1 MSRVLVTGGAG
12 TIGTAIV
19 RRLLAD
25 PAYDV
30 RVSDTRAAPLW
41 MREGCELHTGD
52 LRLPVQARAA
62 TKGCSHVIHLAMAPR
77 AIDAA
82 QAHPYTTIEY
92 EAAMHGAVVRA
103 ALEREVDR
111 FVYVSS
117 PLVFELA
124 ELFPTPEEH
133 LAECPAP
140 RSAAGFSRL
149 AGERECEAA
158 SREHGLPYTICRPF
172 GGYGTPTSDE
182 RESDTEALV
191 AGLIEAALAG
201 TRAELALDDRR
212 TCTPTHA
219 DDIAAGIVLAL
230 GSAGALQ
237 QDVNLGAARELTSR
251 ELARLVW
258 ESCGADPTELVLEH
272 RAPEDRPAERDSA
285 SERSFPAVEKAREL
299 LGWEAQTDLE
309 EGLAATVQALRE
321 HRARAQ
327 ATTLAA

>member
-12 TIGTAIV
+12 TLGTAIV

-30 RVSDTRAAPLW
+30 RVSDTRGTPLW

-52 LRLPVQARAA
+52 LRQPAQARAA
-62 TKGCSHVIHLAMAPR
+62 TKGCSHVVHLAMVPGG
-77 AIDAA
+77 IVAA
-82 QAHPYTTIEY
+82 HAHPYTTIEY
-92 EAAMHGAVVRA
+92 EAALHGAVVRA
-103 ALEREVDR
+103 ALEREVER

-117 PLVFELA
+117 PLVFERA

-149 AGERECEAA
+149 GGERHCEAA
-158 SREHGLPYTICRPF
+158 GREHGLPYTICRPF
-172 GGYGTPTSDE
+172 GGYGTPATDE
-182 RESDTEALV
+182 RESDTEALI
-191 AGLIEAALAG
+191 AGLVEAALAG
-201 TRAELALDDRR
+201 TRAELALGAGE

-219 DDIAAGIVLAL
+219 DDIAEGIVLAL
-230 GSAGALQ
+230 GPADALHEDFNLSAS
-237 QDVNLGAARELTSR
+237 RELRSR

-258 ESCGADPTELVLEH
+258 ESGGADPTELVLE
-272 RAPEDRPAERDSA
+272 RQAPQDELPRGDGATG
-285 SERSFPAVEKAREL
+285 RSFPAVEKAREL

-321 HRARAQ
+321 RRSTARAG
-327 ATTLAA
+327 ALAG

>member
-30 RVSDTRAAPLW
+30 RVADARAAPLW

-62 TKGCSHVIHLAMAPR
+62 VKGCSHVIHLAMAPGGSSG
-77 AIDAA
+77 A
-82 QAHPYTTIEY
+82 QAQPYSAIEY
-92 EAAMHGAVVRA
+92 EAALHGAVLRA
-103 ALEREVDR
+103 ALEREVER

-117 PLVFELA
+117 ALVFEHA
-124 ELFPTPEEH
+124 GLFPTPEEH
-133 LAECPAP
+133 LDECPAP

-149 AGERECEAA
+149 VGERQCEAA
-158 SREHGLPYTICRPF
+158 NREHGLPFTICRPF
-172 GGYGTPTSDE
+172 GSYGTPATDE
-182 RESDTEALV
+182 RESGTEALV
-191 AGLIEAALAG
+191 TGLIEAALAG
-201 TRAELALDDRR
+201 TRAELALGE
-212 TCTPTHA
+212 TQTQTPTHA

-237 QDVNLGAARELTSR
+237 EDFNLGAARELSSR

-258 ESCGADPTELVLEH
+258 ETCGADPTRLVLE
-272 RAPEDRPAERDSA
+272 RLAPHAEELERDDVHG
-285 SERSFPAVEKAREL
+285 RSFPAVEKAREL

-321 HRARAQ
+321 RRI
-327 ATTLAA
+327 ATAAAPTAP